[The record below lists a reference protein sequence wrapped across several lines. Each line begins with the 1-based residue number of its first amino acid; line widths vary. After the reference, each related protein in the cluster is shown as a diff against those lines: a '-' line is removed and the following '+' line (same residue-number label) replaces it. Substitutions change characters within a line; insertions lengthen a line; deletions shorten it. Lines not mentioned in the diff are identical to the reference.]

1 MIGKQILHYKILEKL
16 GEGGMGIVYL
26 AEDTKLKRQVAIKF
40 LPHHIT
46 TNEVECKRFE
56 IEAQAAASLNHPNI
70 STIHATEET
79 DSEVF
84 IVMEFIDGIELK
96 DKIKL
101 GPISTE
107 ETINIAIQIAK
118 GLEAAHKKG
127 IIHRDIKSQNV
138 MIAEEGKVKVTDFGL
153 AKIQGETGITKNDS
167 TPGTV
172 SYMSPEQSTSEPV
185 DHRSDIWSFGVLL
198 YEMITGELPFKGKHE
213 AGILYSIVHSE
224 PPKIQHVDCPE
235 GLTFI
240 VQKAL
245 VKNPDKRYQN
255 MSEVLNDLKTIESG
269 NVLSKPHIKKTS
281 HKVVIFATALI
292 AGCTIAL
299 VIFFLNSKPDSK
311 LPPMRTVRLTSYP
324 GMEYD
329 PSLSPDGKKVA
340 FSWNGQ
346 EQDNFDIYVKRINGS
361 NPVKLTTNTL
371 TESMPEWSRDGN
383 YIAFIR
389 EGKNQPNVPSREI
402 YIIPALGGREK
413 KIVDFNPGWGTVWPS
428 LSWAHDNK
436 FIYYPNW
443 SAKDNGL
450 VIFKVSIETSE
461 IEQVTTLAEGVWGDQ
476 SPEVSPDGKYV
487 AFVRGQP
494 DKHDIFVK
502 NFDDNKI
509 QRITHINTL
518 IDGFSWG
525 EDSHSILFASNLD
538 GTSALWKAGFSGD
551 ELKKVASGINI
562 NNPNLSVQ
570 SNRLVYAETTES
582 SNIWKIDLR
591 NPDRETLLIGSSN
604 FNSHPDISPDG
615 KKILFS
621 SDRTGTYNIW
631 MCDIN
636 GENQS
641 QLTFF
646 ESKTTE
652 IVAKWSPSGSEI
664 LVQLEDGLFIMN
676 ASEGTPVKVSD
687 SIFIVIWNKDG
698 SGFYGRQYSQN
709 NIYSIARD
717 GKVQQQITH
726 EGGLIPYLFEDYIYY
741 IKNWTYRDIWRI
753 PVNGGAEEP
762 VLQGVSNLDM
772 ASWTVVKNGIYFI
785 HNNNSGARVL
795 EFYNFSTN
803 KISNI
808 KDVPRARYFSKIEVT
823 PDENYL
829 LYSRKE
835 SIKSDIILVD
845 NFTP

>member
-1 MIGKQILHYKILEKL
+1 MIGKEILHYKIKEEL
-16 GEGGMGIVYL
+16 GRGGMGVVYL
-26 AEDTKLKRQVAIKF
+26 AEDLNLERRVAIKF
-40 LPHHIT
+40 LPGHIAG
-46 TNEVECKRFE
+46 NSKERERFK
-56 IEAQAAASLNHPNI
+56 IEAKASAALNHPNI
-70 STIHATEET
+70 TTTYAIEESGKDT
-79 DSEVF
+79 F
-84 IVMEFIDGIELK
+84 IVMELIDGIELK
-96 DKIKL
+96 DIIE
-101 GPISTE
+101 GSIPTE
-107 ETINIAIQIAK
+107 KTLSIAIQIAK

-138 MIAEEGKVKVTDFGL
+138 MIAEEDKVKIMDFGL
-153 AKIQGETGITKNDS
+153 AKLQGEIGLTKS
-167 TPGTV
+167 GSMLGTV
-172 SYMSPEQSTSEPV
+172 SYMSPEQATNEPV

-224 PPKIQHVDCPE
+224 PPKIQNVDCPE
-235 GLTFI
+235 GLGFI

-245 VKNPDKRYQN
+245 VKNPDERYQN
-255 MSEVLNDLKTIESG
+255 MSEILNDLKTIESG

-281 HKVVIFATALI
+281 HKAGVFIVVLI
-292 AGCTIAL
+292 ACTIAL
-299 VIFFLNSKPDSK
+299 VIFFLNSKSDNK
-311 LPPMRTVRLTSYP
+311 LPPMRTVRFTSYP

-329 PSLSPDGKKVA
+329 PSLSPDGKTVA

-346 EQDNFDIYVKRINGS
+346 GQDNFDIYVKRINGG
-361 NPVKLTTNTL
+361 NPVRLTTNTL
-371 TESMPEWSRDGN
+371 TESMPVWSRDGN

-389 EGKNQPNVPSREI
+389 EVQSQPDVPSREI
-402 YIIPALGGREK
+402 YIMPALGGREQ
-413 KIVDFNPGWGTVWPS
+413 KIVDFHPGWGTVWPS
-428 LSWAHDNK
+428 LSWSYNNK

-461 IEQVTTLAEGVWGDQ
+461 IEQVTTLPEDVWGDQ
-476 SPEVSPDGKYV
+476 SPGVSPDGKYM

-538 GTSALWKAGFSGD
+538 GTSALWKAGLSD
-551 ELKKVASGINI
+551 DQLKKEISGMNI

-570 SNRLVYAETTES
+570 SNRLVYTETIENG
-582 SNIWKIDLR
+582 NIWKIDLR
-591 NPDRETLLIGSSN
+591 NPDRETLLINSSN
-604 FNSHPDISPDG
+604 SNSHPDISPDG
-615 KKILFS
+615 KKNLFT

-631 MCDIN
+631 ICDIN

-646 ESKTTE
+646 ENE
-652 IVAKWSPSGSEI
+652 INEVVAKWSPSGSEI
-664 LVQLEDGLFIMN
+664 LIRMKDGLFIMN
-676 ASEGTPVKVSD
+676 APGGTPVKVSD

-709 NIYSIARD
+709 NIYSITRD

-726 EGGLIPYLFEDYIYY
+726 EGGLIPYLFEDYLYY
-741 IKNWTYRDIWRI
+741 IKSWDYRDIWRI
-753 PVNGGAEEP
+753 PVSGGAEEP
-762 VLQGVSNLDM
+762 VLQGVSHLDM

-785 HNNNSGARVL
+785 HNNSSARVL

-803 KISNI
+803 KISHI

-823 PDENYL
+823 PDESSL

-835 SIKSDIILVD
+835 STKSDIILVD